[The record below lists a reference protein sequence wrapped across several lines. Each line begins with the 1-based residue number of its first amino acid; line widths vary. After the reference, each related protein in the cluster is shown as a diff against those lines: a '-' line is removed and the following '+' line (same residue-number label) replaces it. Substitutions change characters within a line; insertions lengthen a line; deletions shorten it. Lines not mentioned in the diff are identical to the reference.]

1 MEWRIWD
8 EQPVLWIVPGV
19 ALAFITLINV
29 LDLVLNIVPASLN
42 SVLMAVSSALVSSMS
57 AGFILELMRGRGRLT
72 HYAMAG
78 SWVVGLVVYL
88 AGHGFLESNVV
99 EGTQM
104 ASIPLVGAMLT
115 GTILIMVPGL
125 FTGSVVGGVA
135 SLIPAEALMV
145 EETEDGVPQLSPGS
159 WPGYEKIC
167 VKCGQVMPF
176 DSVFCSQCGS
186 LLKRRLASQV
196 RYCRY
201 CGGRLQLKG
210 EFCPDCGKELSILS
224 RPKVYVSQ

>member
-210 EFCPDCGKELSILS
+210 EFCPDCGKELTIMS

>member
-8 EQPVLWIVPGV
+8 EQPVLWIVPGA
-19 ALAFITLINV
+19 ALALIALINV
-29 LDLVLNIVPASLN
+29 VDLILNLVPASLN
-42 SVLMAVSSALVSSMS
+42 NVLMAAASALVSSM
-57 AGFILELMRGRGRLT
+57 ATGLILELMRGRGKFT
-72 HYAMAG
+72 VYAMAG
-78 SWVVGLVVYL
+78 SWVAGLAVYL
-88 AGHGFLESNVV
+88 AGHGFLEGNLV

-104 ASIPLVGAMLT
+104 ASIPFVGAVLT
-115 GTILIMVPGL
+115 GTILIMIPGL

-135 SLIPAEALMV
+135 SLIPAEAMIV

-186 LLKRRLASQV
+186 LLKRRLASHV

-201 CGGRLQLKG
+201 CGSRLQLKG

>member
-72 HYAMAG
+72 HYAMVG